1 MDSGSAILP
10 AFEELRSWFLDQAL
24 PLWSRNGVDRQA
36 GGFFEK
42 LHPNLQP
49 TAEPRRA
56 RLVARQIYW
65 FAAGGEL
72 GWQGPVDELIHHGF
86 QFLTRHLISCE
97 GEVRASCAADGGPL
111 DIRQHLYDVAFVL
124 LALAKIAKRRSG
136 SAEMQLIA
144 RSIVGQLSPHPL
156 GGYID
161 EITPEMQCANPH
173 MHLFEAFLAW
183 TTVPGA
189 TDCFWSHR
197 AAALASLAMDR
208 MIQPDIGA
216 LPEHFDHSWRPLQ
229 KGGYYRIE
237 PGHQFEWSWLLG
249 CWAQLSGDA
258 RAVAAS
264 SRLCRLAENYGV
276 DQERNVA
283 IECITDQLLPFEHTA
298 RLWQQSERLK
308 AWHYQTRNINGSTSA
323 SFYRNL
329 ALGSLL
335 RFLSGPQPGLWF
347 DEMDQNAK
355 FVVQPVKA
363 SSGYHIACA
372 IEVLSDGF
380 SCR

>member
-1 MDSGSAILP
+1 MPSP
-10 AFEELRSWFLDQAL
+10 VEELRAWFLQQAL
-24 PLWSRNGVDRQA
+24 PLWSRYGVDRQA

-72 GWQGPVDELIHHGF
+72 GWQGPVDELINHGL
-86 QFLTRHLISCE
+86 QNLTRHLISPE
-97 GEVRASCAADGGPL
+97 GHVRASCAADGRQL

-124 LALAKIAKRRSG
+124 LALAKTFKRRPESTELQNM
-136 SAEMQLIA
+136 AL
-144 RSIVGQLSPHPL
+144 SIVGQLTPHPL

-161 EITPEMQCANPH
+161 AITPEIQCANPH

-183 TTVPGA
+183 SALPVA
-189 TDCFWSHR
+189 SDSLWSR
-197 AAALASLAMDR
+197 QAASLAALAMDH

-216 LPEHFDHSWRPLQ
+216 LPEHFDHNWRPVPV
-229 KGGYYRIE
+229 GGFYRIE

-249 CWAQLSGDA
+249 CWASLSGDA
-258 RAVAAS
+258 NAAAAAF
-264 SRLCRLAENYGV
+264 RLCHLAENHGV

-283 IECITDQLLPFEHTA
+283 IECITDRLLAIEHTA
-298 RLWQQSERLK
+298 RLWQQAERLK
-308 AWHYQTRNINGSTSA
+308 AWHYQTLILNGSTSA
-323 SFYRNL
+323 SRYRDM
-329 ALGSLL
+329 ALESFL
-335 RFLSGPQPGLWF
+335 RFLSGPQPGLWV
-347 DEMDQNAK
+347 DEMDANGV
-355 FVVQPVKA
+355 FEVQPVKA

-372 IEVLSDGF
+372 IEFLLSDGF
-380 SCR
+380 TCT